1 VYCSYTARK
10 TRLCSDALL
19 PDTLVTTA
27 IVESSAQSVGT
38 LPHHDGLMK
47 ITHLYVTLLLDD
59 HAQLQHHCDQKHLSA
74 CMR

>member
-1 VYCSYTARK
+1 
-10 TRLCSDALL
+10 
-19 PDTLVTTA
+19 LVTTA
-27 IVESSAQSVGT
+27 IVESSAQSVVT

-59 HAQLQHHCDQKHLSA
+59 HAQLQHDSDQKHLSA